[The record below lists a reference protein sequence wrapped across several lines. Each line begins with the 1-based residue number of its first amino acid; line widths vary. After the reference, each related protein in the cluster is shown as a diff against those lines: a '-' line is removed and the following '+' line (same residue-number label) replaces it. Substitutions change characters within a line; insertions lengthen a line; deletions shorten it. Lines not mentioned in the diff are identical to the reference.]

1 MKRIPEPELMDDIDQ
16 VLAFDSAQRSY
27 SIDAIVFWYGQHCGI
42 SEGTLVDLGCGPG
55 KALARLLEVYPK
67 LDITGIDGSITML
80 EQARKNLPSSIKL
93 QHSMLDD
100 LTSVECDVIMSTGTL
115 HHLADAKTFW
125 SAIKLA
131 GNGTR
136 VFVMD
141 ILRPDNLEAID
152 LAIKTLIPDESELF
166 KKDFSNSLKAAYT
179 KEEIEQ
185 QLLDADLDLKINV
198 QEKPGAGKIVFIY
211 GQL

>member
-1 MKRIPEPELMDDIDQ
+1 
-16 VLAFDSAQRSY
+16 
-27 SIDAIVFWYGQHCGI
+27 
-42 SEGTLVDLGCGPG
+42 
-55 KALARLLEVYPK
+55 
-67 LDITGIDGSITML
+67 ML
-80 EQARKNLPSSIKL
+80 EQARKNLPSNIKL

-125 SAIKLA
+125 NAIKLA
-131 GNGTR
+131 GKGTK

-198 QEKPGAGKIVFIY
+198 QEKPGVGKIVFIY